1 MVQITFITV
10 GALKENYLKDAVS
23 EYKKRLLQYA
33 RVDEVNIKE
42 ELIKNEDDKS
52 EIERALLSEGEK
64 ILSSVPKDAKIV
76 SLCVEGQSM
85 DSVALAKRLGEFGD
99 ECGKIAFI
107 IGSSHGLSP
116 TVKSKSDL
124 KLSVSKLTF
133 PHQLMRPLLYEIV
146 YRSYTILAGKR
157 YHK

>member
-52 EIERALLSEGEK
+52 EGYYHKLKQYDRIIVKGINLEDGN
-64 ILSSVPKDAKIV
+64 IV
-76 SLCVEGQSM
+76 S
-85 DSVALAKRLGEFGD
+85 
-99 ECGKIAFI
+99 
-107 IGSSHGLSP
+107 
-116 TVKSKSDL
+116 
-124 KLSVSKLTF
+124 
-133 PHQLMRPLLYEIV
+133 
-146 YRSYTILAGKR
+146 
-157 YHK
+157 